1 MIRVLQVI
9 GAMDRAGAETM
20 IMNYYRNMDRTQIQ
34 FDFLVHTEH
43 RCDYDGEIESLGGN
57 IYHIPHYTGL
67 NHFLYQRACKQ
78 FFESH
83 PEISLVHGHI
93 GSGAA
98 VYLSE
103 AKKAG
108 LHTIAHAHSEN
119 FYTGLNKVAFSLV
132 TKPIKNKADSFFACS
147 AKACFD
153 TFGKQVFQN
162 KDYLVINNAIDVER
176 YQRALTYRGTYR
188 DRLGLTNKPTLGHIG
203 RFIEVKN
210 QIFLIE
216 VFSNIVRHIPEAQLL
231 LIGDGPLKKTLEK
244 RIQDLD
250 LLHNVHILGKREDIP
265 ELLAAMDLFV
275 FPSLKEGLPV
285 SVIEAQ
291 ASGLPMLLSDGI
303 TAEAAVLPTCK
314 RLPLSIGSENWSKE
328 ALSLLADTPNRKNA
342 FTLLNGAG
350 FDITQNAHQL
360 AAFYEKHARKAS

>member
-108 LHTIAHAHSEN
+108 LHNNAHAHSEN
-119 FYTGLNKVAFSLV
+119 F
-132 TKPIKNKADSFFACS
+132 
-147 AKACFD
+147 
-153 TFGKQVFQN
+153 
-162 KDYLVINNAIDVER
+162 
-176 YQRALTYRGTYR
+176 
-188 DRLGLTNKPTLGHIG
+188 
-203 RFIEVKN
+203 
-210 QIFLIE
+210 
-216 VFSNIVRHIPEAQLL
+216 
-231 LIGDGPLKKTLEK
+231 
-244 RIQDLD
+244 
-250 LLHNVHILGKREDIP
+250 
-265 ELLAAMDLFV
+265 
-275 FPSLKEGLPV
+275 
-285 SVIEAQ
+285 
-291 ASGLPMLLSDGI
+291 
-303 TAEAAVLPTCK
+303 
-314 RLPLSIGSENWSKE
+314 
-328 ALSLLADTPNRKNA
+328 
-342 FTLLNGAG
+342 
-350 FDITQNAHQL
+350 
-360 AAFYEKHARKAS
+360 